1 MTKKRFA
8 KKVFFLVLFLIPI
21 YNAFSIESALALFQ
35 PECQN
40 RGLTTFLDGYAP
52 PGSYFQVYFLNFKS
66 NELRLGSKE
75 APGRF
80 KLSVNTALYHF
91 AYVSEKK
98 ALGGHWGGEIII
110 PLANGHMTAFGTR
123 DKDHGVGD
131 IFVAGFFQ
139 SDKKTLC
146 LGNYQIPSYFRLL
159 AGVFSPSGD
168 YDHNKIFNVGN
179 NLYAFHLYCASTF
192 FLTPKWELSSRL
204 MYNFHTTNTEYGPDQ
219 ENVRPGQLFNMNFA
233 TSYQVRESIR
243 LGVAGYYW
251 RQTTDD
257 KLNGH
262 NLRGRELAV
271 GVGPGIILDR
281 VITKKKVFLICHS
294 LFDTSVKNRPKGTT
308 LQARLVI
315 LF

>member
-8 KKVFFLVLFLIPI
+8 KKVFLLALLLIAICNTFLT
-21 YNAFSIESALALFQ
+21 ESALALFQ
-35 PECQN
+35 PEYQN
-40 RGLTTFLDGYAP
+40 RGLTTFLDAYVP

-80 KLSVNTALYHF
+80 KLSVNTALYQF

-98 ALGGHWGGEIII
+98 VLGGHWGGEIII
-110 PLANGHMTAFGTR
+110 PLTNGHMTAFGTR
-123 DKDHGVGD
+123 NKDHGAGD
-131 IFVAGFFQ
+131 IFAAGFFQ

-146 LGNYQIPSYFRLL
+146 LGNYQIPFYFRLL

-168 YDHNKIFNVGN
+168 YDHNKIFNVVN
-179 NLYAFHLYCASTF
+179 NLYTFHLYCASTF

-204 MYNFHTTNTEYGPDQ
+204 MYNFHTTNTDYGPDQ
-219 ENVRPGQLFNMNFA
+219 DNLRPGQLFNINFA
-233 TSYQVRESIR
+233 TSYQVREGIR

-257 KLNGH
+257 KLNGD

-271 GVGPGIILDR
+271 GVGPGIVLDR
-281 VITKKKVFLICHS
+281 VIAKKKVLLICHS
-294 LFDTSVKNRPKGTT
+294 LFDTAVKNRPEGTT
-308 LQARLVI
+308 LQARLIIV
-315 LF
+315 F